1 MAKKGKE
8 FNKENVIQTLRNHFG
23 LNWDD
28 RAKELNKL
36 DNPDTYTGEQLR
48 SYCRRDSNSDW
59 YSEFKRKKGSHI
71 ALTNEMHRNPN
82 NTISKNVII
91 SRADNKLYT
100 QRELLELHSLDPDGW
115 VVVNA
120 KSNEWSTSGDE
131 PFYNYQS
138 KLSVRPKTAMD
149 LTPKEI
155 IEQFKNLRTV
165 TYDYKLKDKHV
176 SDYLLIPLAD
186 MHIGLNSFEDYE
198 QLQSDI
204 IHIIKNGYK
213 EILFLQLGDFF
224 HVDNLNGTTVN
235 QTNVVNGLEFDFK
248 RMIEDGDRFIQPL
261 LKEALEHSKIVKYVY
276 SKGNHASSPDFMFAH
291 GIKMRYP
298 QIKVD
303 DEIKE
308 FKCTMLGKNAILQH
322 HSDKVKAFSKLVS
335 VFYANY
341 GFEMGSANNRYL
353 FTGHFHHEKSLSD
366 AGITH
371 YQVQSPSKHTNYEKD
386 FGFNTSESGQMIFEF
401 DENKRK
407 GIYYL

>member
-8 FNKENVIQTLRNHFG
+8 FDKENVIQTLRNHFE
-23 LNWDD
+23 LNWDN

-91 SRADNKLYT
+91 SRANNKLYT
-100 QRELLELHSLDPDGW
+100 QRELIELHSLDPDEW
-115 VVVNA
+115 VAVNA
-120 KSNEWSTSGDE
+120 KSNEWSTSGEE

-138 KLSVRPKTAMD
+138 KISVRPKTAMD

-155 IEQFKNLRTV
+155 IEQFKNLQTK

-176 SDYLLIPLAD
+176 SDYLLIPLSD

-204 IHIIKNGYK
+204 IHIIRTGYK

-248 RMIEDGDRFIQPL
+248 RMIEDGDRF
-261 LKEALEHSKIVKYVY
+261 
-276 SKGNHASSPDFMFAH
+276 
-291 GIKMRYP
+291 
-298 QIKVD
+298 
-303 DEIKE
+303 
-308 FKCTMLGKNAILQH
+308 
-322 HSDKVKAFSKLVS
+322 
-335 VFYANY
+335 
-341 GFEMGSANNRYL
+341 NRY
-353 FTGHFHHEKSLSD
+353 
-366 AGITH
+366 
-371 YQVQSPSKHTNYEKD
+371 
-386 FGFNTSESGQMIFEF
+386 
-401 DENKRK
+401 
-407 GIYYL
+407 

>member
-1 MAKKGKE
+1 
-8 FNKENVIQTLRNHFG
+8 
-23 LNWDD
+23 
-28 RAKELNKL
+28 
-36 DNPDTYTGEQLR
+36 
-48 SYCRRDSNSDW
+48 
-59 YSEFKRKKGSHI
+59 
-71 ALTNEMHRNPN
+71 MHRNPN

-261 LKEALEHSKIVKYVY
+261 LKEALEHAKIVKYVY

-341 GFEMGSANNRYL
+341 GYEMGSASNRYL

-371 YQVQSPSKHTNYEKD
+371 YQVQSPSKHTSYEKD